1 MPKLFKGIEKSKLIL
16 TEGVDALHFL
26 INLLDKLNIDDF
38 QVFDYGGISELTEYI
53 KNQFLKANAEKF
65 NEVTT
70 LLIMRDSEIS
80 SKSTTQSI
88 NSSLK
93 ATKLINKDLQP
104 FCIEN
109 QNGRNMGFMLFPG
122 YDENNNLCEKGTLEN
137 LCLKI
142 LKDQNLRKHI
152 EEYINDF
159 KNKTNIEFKRE
170 HKNLLHSSL
179 SFTNKFVGLKLAEAL
194 KAEGYDLSSQYLVPF
209 INIIKGIY
217 V

>member
-1 MPKLFKGIEKSKLIL
+1 MLKQEKGIEKSKLIL
-16 TEGVDALHFL
+16 AEGIDALHFL
-26 INLLDKLNIDDF
+26 INLLNKLNIDDF

-65 NEVTT
+65 KEVTT
-70 LLIMRDSEIS
+70 LLILRDSETS
-80 SKSTTQSI
+80 SVSAAQSV

-93 ATKLINKDLQP
+93 ATELINKDLQP

-109 QNGRNMGFMLFPG
+109 QNGRNIGFMLFPG
-122 YDENNNLCEKGTLEN
+122 YDENNNLCENGTLEN

-142 LKDQNLRKHI
+142 LKDQNLRKQI

-170 HKNLLHSSL
+170 HKNLLHSYL
-179 SFTNKFVGLKLAEAL
+179 SFTDEFVGMKLAEAL
-194 KAEGYDLSSQYLVPF
+194 KADGYDLSSQYLKPF
-209 INIIKGIY
+209 IDIIKSI
-217 V
+217 

>member
-1 MPKLFKGIEKSKLIL
+1 MPKQEKGIEKSKLIL
-16 TEGVDALHFL
+16 TEGIDAFHFL
-26 INLLDKLNIDDF
+26 RNLLDKLNIEDF

-53 KNQFLKANAEKF
+53 KNQFLKANTEKF
-65 NEVTT
+65 NEVTS
-70 LLIMRDSEIS
+70 LLIIRDSETS
-80 SKSTTQSI
+80 SASATRSV

-109 QNGRNMGFMLFPG
+109 QNGRDIGFMLFPG
-122 YDENNNLCEKGTLEN
+122 YDENNNLCENGTLEN

-159 KNKTNIEFKRE
+159 KNKTHIEFNRE

-194 KAEGYDLSSQYLVPF
+194 KAEGYDLNSQYLAPF
-209 INIIKGIY
+209 IDIISRK
-217 V
+217 

>member
-1 MPKLFKGIEKSKLIL
+1 MPKQDREIKKTKLIL
-16 TEGVDALHFL
+16 AEGIDAFYFL

-53 KNQFLKANAEKF
+53 KSLFLKANAEKF
-65 NEVTT
+65 KEVTT
-70 LLIMRDSEIS
+70 LLIMRDSEKS
-80 SKSTTQSI
+80 SESATQSV

-93 ATKLINKDLQP
+93 ATKLINKDLKP

-109 QNGRNMGFMLFPG
+109 QNERDIGFMLFPG
-122 YDENNNLCEKGTLEN
+122 YDENNNLCESGTLEN

-159 KNKTNIEFKRE
+159 KNKTSTEFKRE
-170 HKNLLHSSL
+170 HKNLLHSYL
-179 SFTNKFVGLKLAEAL
+179 SFTDEFVGMKLAEAL
-194 KAEGYDLSSQYLVPF
+194 KADGYDLNSQYLKPF
-209 INIIKGIY
+209 IDIIK
-217 V
+217 